1 MLLQA
6 AGLAVLAALS
16 PTALLIAAVYLGSER
31 PRLTATFYLIGAVTM
46 SLVMGVV
53 LLAILR
59 SADLSHP
66 ASHAPRYGLR
76 LGLGLVLLAAGVIVR
91 TRKPRPRDRA
101 GQRPGLVSR
110 MAARPSQLSAFLVGV
125 LVFAPGATFVAALQ
139 VVATAQVQIGET
151 VVAVII
157 VVIINVVLVW
167 LPILLHVVA
176 PEQTTRYLARFNAW
190 LRSRSRIVIVW
201 VLLVAGAFM
210 VGNGIYGLT
219 T

>member
-1 MLLQA
+1 MLIQA

-16 PTALLIAAVYLGSER
+16 PTALLIAAIYLGSER

-53 LLAILR
+53 LLAVLR
-59 SADLSHP
+59 SAQLSHP
-66 ASHAPRYGLR
+66 ADHTPRYGLR
-76 LGLGLVLLAAGVIVR
+76 LGLGLVLLAAGVILR
-91 TRKPRPRDRA
+91 RRKPRPRA
-101 GQRPGLVSR
+101 NPKPGLVSR
-110 MAARPSQLSAFLVGV
+110 MAAEPSWLSAFLVGI

-139 VVATAQVQIGET
+139 VIATARASFEET
-151 VVAVII
+151 AVAVII
-157 VVIINVVLVW
+157 VAAINVALVW

-176 PEQTTRYLARFNAW
+176 PERTSHYLAAFNTW
-190 LRSRSRIVIVW
+190 LRSRSRIVVVW
-201 VLLVAGAFM
+201 VLVVAGAFL